1 MIKGINKNVLAL
13 FKDEFGGKILGLFVS
28 LRAKAQAYLVHGYN
42 IDDYDKKKIINKKSK
57 GTKKCVIKRRLMV
70 KNYTECLF
78 NDKII
83 LRSQERFKSGHH
95 EVYKEEVNTTLH

>member
-1 MIKGINKNVLAL
+1 
-13 FKDEFGGKILGLFVS
+13 
-28 LRAKAQAYLVHGYN
+28 
-42 IDDYDKKKIINKKSK
+42 
-57 GTKKCVIKRRLMV
+57 MV

-95 EVYKEEVNTTLH
+95 EVYKEEVNTTLHWVVMMIRDYKNLIKLQHIHTEQMLLKCVKVKWW

>member
-1 MIKGINKNVLAL
+1 
-13 FKDEFGGKILGLFVS
+13 
-28 LRAKAQAYLVHGYN
+28 
-42 IDDYDKKKIINKKSK
+42 
-57 GTKKCVIKRRLMV
+57 MV

-95 EVYKEEVNTTLH
+95 EVYKEVISYHHYYSIALSSNDDKRLQKFDKITTYSHGTNAFKVCESEMMIMGDFFVENFANCPFCHETVLQSQ